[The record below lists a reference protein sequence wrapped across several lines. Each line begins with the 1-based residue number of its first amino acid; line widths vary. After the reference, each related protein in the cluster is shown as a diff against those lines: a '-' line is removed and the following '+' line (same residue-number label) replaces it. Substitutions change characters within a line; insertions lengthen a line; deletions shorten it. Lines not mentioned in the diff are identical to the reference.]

1 MLFCSRR
8 LVGDATCACYNPR
21 VTRAAASGYSN
32 NLLASILVLGTSSR
46 MEDASLKRP
55 QVVIVGA
62 GFGGLEAAKKLACK
76 DVHVTVIDRTNY
88 HLFQPLLYQVATAA
102 LSPADIAAPVR
113 AVLSKCKNMEVIL
126 AEVRSVDVDA
136 RKVKMSDGTELDYDF
151 LVLATG
157 ARHSYFGHDEWEKL
171 APGLK
176 SLEDAIEVRRR
187 LLTAFEYA
195 ERITDEAARRAAM
208 TFVIIGGGPT
218 GVEMAGAIAEIARH
232 TLAKDFCHIDP
243 SQARVI
249 LVEGDPR
256 LLAAFPEDLSAS
268 ALKQLVDLGVEV
280 RTGERATDLTET
292 GVQVGDEFIPCRV
305 KIWAAGNNASFVGKT
320 LGVPIDRVG
329 RVMVNDDLTIPGH
342 PEVQVIGD
350 LANFTHQTG
359 QPLPG
364 VSPVAMQQGR
374 HAARNILRMIA
385 NRKPKRFR
393 YWDKGSMATIGRNK
407 AVADLNF
414 VHLSGLPAW
423 LVWLFVHIIFLVGF
437 RNRSA
442 VLFQWAWAY
451 FTFNKGARLIT
462 RNFQSEMRPPA

>member
-1 MLFCSRR
+1 MENL
-8 LVGDATCACYNPR
+8 PR
-21 VTRAAASGYSN
+21 QKPR
-32 NLLASILVLGTSSR
+32 
-46 MEDASLKRP
+46 
-55 QVVIVGA
+55 VVIVGA

-76 DVHVTVIDRTNY
+76 DVFVTVIDRTNY

-102 LSPADIAAPVR
+102 LSPADIAAPIR

-280 RTGERATDLTET
+280 RTGARATDLTET

-350 LANFTHQTG
+350 LANFSHQTG

-374 HAARNILRMIA
+374 LAARNILAMIDGH
-385 NRKPKRFR
+385 KPQRFY
-393 YWDKGSMATIGRNK
+393 YWDKGNMATIGRHK
-407 AVADLNF
+407 AVADLKL

-423 LVWLFVHIIFLVGF
+423 LAWLFVHLIFLVGF
-437 RNRSA
+437 RNRLL

-451 FTFNKGARLIT
+451 LTFNAGARLIT
-462 RNFQSEMRPPA
+462 RNFQSETRPPA

>member
-1 MLFCSRR
+1 MKESR
-8 LVGDATCACYNPR
+8 NQKPH
-21 VTRAAASGYSN
+21 
-32 NLLASILVLGTSSR
+32 
-46 MEDASLKRP
+46 
-55 QVVIVGA
+55 VVIVGG

-76 DVHVTVIDRTNY
+76 NVRVTVIDRTNY

-102 LSPADIAAPVR
+102 LSPADIAAPIR
-113 AVLSKCKNMEVIL
+113 AILSKCKNLDVIL
-126 AEVRSVDVDA
+126 AELHSVDVDTK
-136 RKVKMSDGTELDYDF
+136 KVKMADGAELDYDF
-151 LVLATG
+151 LILATG
-157 ARHSYFGHDEWEKL
+157 ARHSYFGHDDWEKL

-187 LLTAFEYA
+187 LLMAFEYA
-195 ERITDEAARRAAM
+195 ERITDEAARKAAM

-232 TLAKDFCHIDP
+232 TLAKDFRHIDP
-243 SQARVI
+243 SRARVI
-249 LVEGDPR
+249 LIEGEPR

-280 RTGERATDLTET
+280 RTHARATNLTEA
-292 GVQVGDEFIPCRV
+292 GLQVGDEFIPCRV

-320 LGVPIDRVG
+320 LGAPVDRVG
-329 RVMVNDDLTIPGH
+329 RVLVNDDLTIPGH
-342 PEVQVIGD
+342 PEIQVIGD
-350 LANFTHQTG
+350 LANFSHQTG
-359 QPLPG
+359 HPLPG

-374 HAARNILRMIA
+374 HAARNILAMI
-385 NRKPKRFR
+385 NGHKPQRFR

-407 AVADLNF
+407 AVADLNL

-437 RNRSA
+437 RNRLA

-462 RNFQSEMRPPA
+462 RNFQSETRPPA